1 VERDGE
7 LRLGDEAL
15 PTCELKAHT
24 AQGDSQEVRTT
35 FSICELRAGIVMIG
49 AAISHASLKEPRPVA
64 FNVVLLAI
72 CAFVAAGRLAALA

>member
-1 VERDGE
+1 
-7 LRLGDEAL
+7 
-15 PTCELKAHT
+15 
-24 AQGDSQEVRTT
+24 VRTT